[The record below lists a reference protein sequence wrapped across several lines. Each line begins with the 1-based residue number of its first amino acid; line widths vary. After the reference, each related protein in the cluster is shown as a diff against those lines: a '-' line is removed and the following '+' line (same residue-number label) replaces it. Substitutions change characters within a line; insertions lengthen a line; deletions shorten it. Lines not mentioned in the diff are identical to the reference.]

1 MKPSQS
7 EQFAVE
13 KQFQLPVAKFLGFFV
28 MVFVADQI
36 SSNYMYRH
44 TT

>member
-13 KQFQLPVAKFLGFFV
+13 KLIPLPVAKFLGFFV
-28 MVFVADQI
+28 MALLKFL
-36 SSNYMYRH
+36 
-44 TT
+44 